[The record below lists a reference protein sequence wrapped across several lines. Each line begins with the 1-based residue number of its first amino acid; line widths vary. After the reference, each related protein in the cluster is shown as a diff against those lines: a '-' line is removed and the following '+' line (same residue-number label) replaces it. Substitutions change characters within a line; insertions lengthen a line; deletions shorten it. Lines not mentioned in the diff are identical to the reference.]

1 MKIKT
6 NALDTQPSFAP
17 WAARLD
23 AERLNAK
30 WRPTYTLQQQAEAQK
45 AVDLL
50 DTAYAAK
57 GIHINFRKKFIAVKV
72 DRPIKRDKLFA
83 ATAEALFAEKGYT
96 KAISPQG
103 IIYRIPR

>member
-6 NALDTQPSFAP
+6 DALNTHESFKP
-17 WAARLD
+17 WFAKQD

-30 WRPTYTLQQQAEAQK
+30 WRPTYTLKQQAEAQK

-50 DTAYAAK
+50 DTAYSAK

-96 KAISPQG
+96 KAISAQG